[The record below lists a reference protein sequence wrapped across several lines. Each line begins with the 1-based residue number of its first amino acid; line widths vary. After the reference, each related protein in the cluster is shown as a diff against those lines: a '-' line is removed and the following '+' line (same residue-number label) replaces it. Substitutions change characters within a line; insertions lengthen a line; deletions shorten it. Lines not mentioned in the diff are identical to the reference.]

1 MQLDTDKRH
10 IWSSSTLYSRKL
22 EERSILFE
30 AFLGTHTK
38 LSESKCMIFIVMLK
52 KEIKKMAW

>member
-10 IWSSSTLYSRKL
+10 IWSSSTLYSEEIR

-30 AFLGTHTK
+30 AFLGTYEVVR
-38 LSESKCMIFIVMLK
+38 SRNV
-52 KEIKKMAW
+52 

>member
-10 IWSSSTLYSRKL
+10 IWSSSTLYSEEIR

-30 AFLGTHTK
+30 AFLGTYK
-38 LSESKCMIFIVMLK
+38 LSESKCMIFRHA
-52 KEIKKMAW
+52 EEGNQETCNQ